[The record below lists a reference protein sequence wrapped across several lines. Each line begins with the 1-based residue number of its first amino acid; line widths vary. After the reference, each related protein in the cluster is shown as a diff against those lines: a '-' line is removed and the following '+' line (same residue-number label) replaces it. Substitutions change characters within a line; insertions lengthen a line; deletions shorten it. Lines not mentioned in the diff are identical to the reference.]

1 MNTPR
6 ASGLPRALV
15 VATVAMSAL
24 IGPGLT
30 RPATATPLSVLPAF
44 PESSTL
50 RLRLDGEPGTLDPAL
65 AGYAAEVA
73 VAAQVFEGLARL
85 DEALIPQ
92 PALANVWSYSADAS
106 VYTFT
111 LRDAFFTN
119 GRRIVASDVISSLT
133 RALSPTLA
141 APYAPALYDIQGAES
156 YNNGDTGAALGL
168 AAPTTRTVRINLNGT
183 VPPNLFLKKL
193 SMLVASV
200 IPLEEVAAGGDLWW
214 ADPNHLIGA
223 GPYRMTEWASGDHIT
238 LAANPQFHGNAPAIG
253 TLIYRVVT
261 DSEAALSAYQTNQVD
276 ITQPAA
282 TQMITVTASP
292 VLASQLIT
300 DAGPCTA
307 YATLDNQRAPFSGT
321 AGMALRQAFNYAI
334 NKTLIVLATPGG
346 AAMPAKGLQPP
357 SSYGY
362 DPALRGLD
370 FNVVS
375 ATQKL
380 AASGYAG
387 TPPILFYSSGPN
399 AVIDSVRAQL
409 LANLGV
415 SVYVTSTASAAQM
428 RIRGWCA
435 DYPDPDDWLPL
446 ILRSAGPYNYTHYS
460 NPAFDTLIDQAGHTI
475 SETARLGLYRQAEQ
489 LAVSDGALL
498 PLYHYPFLALRK
510 PWVSGPVRADVL
522 WGLALNNLS
531 YAPGGNRAFLPS
543 VLR

>member
-1 MNTPR
+1 MNTR
-6 ASGLPRALV
+6 RSSGLLRATA
-15 VATVAMSAL
+15 VAAVAMSAL
-24 IGPGLT
+24 IGPWPV
-30 RPATATPLSVLPAF
+30 RPATAIPSPAPPEAPSV
-44 PESSTL
+44 STL

-85 DEALIPQ
+85 DESLIPQ

-111 LRDAFFTN
+111 LRDAFFAN

-141 APYAPALYDIQGAES
+141 APYALALYDIQGAES

-168 AAPTTRTVRINLNGT
+168 AAPTTRTVRISLNGT

-200 IPLEEVAAGGDLWW
+200 IPLEEVTAGGDLWW

-223 GPYRMTEWASGDHIT
+223 GPYRMTERASGDHIT

-253 TLIYRVVT
+253 TLIYKVIT

-282 TQMITVTASP
+282 TQMITITASP

-346 AAMPAKGLQPP
+346 AASPAKGLQPP

-362 DPALRGLD
+362 DPSLRGLD

-387 TPPILFYSSGPN
+387 TPPILFYSAGPN
-399 AVIDSVRAQL
+399 AVIDSIRAQL

-415 SVYVTSTASAAQM
+415 SVNVTATASAAQM

-460 NPAFDTLIDQAGHTI
+460 NPTFDTLVDQAGHTI
-475 SETARLGLYRQAEQ
+475 SETARLGLHRQAEQ

-510 PWVSGPVRADVL
+510 PWVSGPVGIDLL
-522 WGLALNNLS
+522 WSRALNNLS
-531 YAPGGNRAFLPS
+531 YMPGGNRVFLPS
-543 VLR
+543 ALR